1 MEILVFI
8 SVATTF
14 FFVGWTIGRSTV
26 VSEDNSR
33 IKAEEHFKNGYIKG
47 YMDASEVERGKQY
60 YDNFPQMGI
69 N

>member
-14 FFVGWTIGRSTV
+14 FFVGWTMGRSTV
-26 VSEDNSR
+26 VSSEGSR
-33 IKAEEHFKNGYIKG
+33 EKAEEHFKNGYIKG
-47 YMDASEVERGKQY
+47 YMDASEIERGKQY
-60 YDNFPQMGI
+60 YDNFPQMGA

>member
-8 SVATTF
+8 SMATTF

-60 YDNFPQMGI
+60 YDDFPQMGA

>member
-14 FFVGWTIGRSTV
+14 FFVGWTMGRSTV
-26 VSEDNSR
+26 VSSEGSR
-33 IKAEEHFKNGYIKG
+33 EKAEEHFKNGYIKG
-47 YMDASEVERGKQY
+47 YMDASEIERGKKY
-60 YDNFPQMGI
+60 YDDFPQMGI

>member
-14 FFVGWTIGRSTV
+14 FFVGWTMGQSTV
-26 VSEDNSR
+26 VSGEGSR
-33 IKAEEHFKNGYIKG
+33 EKAEKHFKNGYIKG
-47 YMDASEVERGKQY
+47 YMDASEIERGKQY
-60 YDNFPQMGI
+60 YDDFPQMGI

>member
-14 FFVGWTIGRSTV
+14 FFVGWTMGRSTV
-26 VSEDNSR
+26 VSSEGSR
-33 IKAEEHFKNGYIKG
+33 EKVEEHFKNGYIKG
-47 YMDASEVERGKQY
+47 YMDASEIERGKRY
-60 YDNFPQMGI
+60 YDDFPQMGI

>member
-14 FFVGWTIGRSTV
+14 FFVGWTMGRLTV
-26 VSEDNSR
+26 VSSEGSR
-33 IKAEEHFKNGYIKG
+33 EKAEEHFKNGYIKG
-47 YMDASEVERGKQY
+47 YMDASEIERGKQY
-60 YDNFPQMGI
+60 YDDFPQMGI

>member
-14 FFVGWTIGRSTV
+14 FFVGWTMGRSTV
-26 VSEDNSR
+26 VSENSTR
-33 IKAEEHFKNGYIKG
+33 TKTEEHFKNGYIKG
-47 YMDASEVERGKQY
+47 YMDASEIERGKRY
-60 YDNFPQMGI
+60 YDDFPQMGI

>member
-14 FFVGWTIGRSTV
+14 FFVGWTMGRSTV
-26 VSEDNSR
+26 VSSEGSR
-33 IKAEEHFKNGYIKG
+33 EKSEEHFKNGYIKG
-47 YMDASEVERGKQY
+47 YMDASEIERGKQY
-60 YDNFPQMGI
+60 YDDFPQMSI

>member
-33 IKAEEHFKNGYIKG
+33 IKAEEHFKNGYRI
-47 YMDASEVERGKQY
+47 
-60 YDNFPQMGI
+60 I
-69 N
+69 NTTANSRRW

>member
-14 FFVGWTIGRSTV
+14 FFVGWTMGRSTV
-26 VSEDNSR
+26 VSGEGSR
-33 IKAEEHFKNGYIKG
+33 EKAEEHFKNGYIKG
-47 YMDASEVERGKQY
+47 YMDASEIERGKRY
-60 YDNFPQMGI
+60 YDDFPQMGI

>member
-26 VSEDNSR
+26 VLQDNSR
-33 IKAEEHFKNGYIKG
+33 IKAEEYFKSGYIKG
-47 YMDASEVERGKQY
+47 YMDASEIERGKQY
-60 YDNFPQMGI
+60 YDDFPSMGV